1 MHQSIPASPIKSLGI
16 ASGLANAQPLG
27 STKLANA
34 PPPGLTRR
42 ANASKRSCGH
52 KRPNISIEADF
63 KFKDDL

>member
-1 MHQSIPASPIKSLGI
+1 MRVKSSGM
-16 ASGLANAQPLG
+16 ARGLANARPPG
-27 STKLANA
+27 SAKFANA